1 MATSGRLEREEK
13 IRNKI
18 QQKLKSLPSIL
29 TDFYNDMRGDKKS
42 YNTINSYIN
51 YVIEFMN
58 FISTD
63 KTNNDFYKNIKPADI
78 KRYIVSIST
87 REINGEEVIVSDDLQ
102 ATKWSALNT
111 FFVFLV
117 NNDSLDANPM
127 IKTKRP
133 KVNTEHKVT
142 YLTQDEINQM
152 FDNIKKNANP
162 KLLNR
167 DLALF
172 SLFLSTGLRNSALT
186 QINIDDVDF
195 SNNTIK
201 VIEKGNKTRVIPF
214 GLNMRQ
220 LLLSW
225 LKDREIFFQ
234 DVTTNALFISQLKE
248 RISIHTVGQLV
259 EKYTKNIKGK
269 HITPHKLRATACTM
283 MSSSGIPM
291 QVIKD
296 VVGHENI
303 QTTTR
308 YVGVLE
314 EERKQATN
322 VLDNSIMGGA

>member
-1 MATSGRLEREEK
+1 MNGRLEKEEK
-13 IRNKI
+13 IKEKI
-18 QQKLKSLPSIL
+18 QTKLKDLNPIL
-29 TDFYNDMRGDKKS
+29 TEFYNDMRGDQKS

-51 YVIEFMN
+51 YVVEFIN
-58 FISTD
+58 FILGD
-63 KTNNDFYKNIKPADI
+63 QIDDEFYKHIKSSDI
-78 KRYIVSIST
+78 KNYISSIST
-87 REINGEEVIVSDDLQ
+87 REVKGQMVRVSDDLQ

-111 FFVFLV
+111 FFVFLM
-117 NNDSLDANPM
+117 NNDYITTNPM

-133 KVNTEHKVT
+133 KIRTEHKVT
-142 YLTQDEINQM
+142 YLTQEEINQM
-152 FDNIKKNANP
+152 FDNIKKEAHA

-186 QINIDDVDF
+186 QINIEDIDF

-201 VIEKGNKTRVIPF
+201 VIEKGNKTRTIQF
-214 GLNMRQ
+214 GTNMRQ

-225 LKDREIFFQ
+225 LKDRELFFQ
-234 DVTTNALFISQLKE
+234 NTATNALFISQLKE

-269 HITPHKLRATACTM
+269 HITPHKLRATACTI
-283 MSSSGIPM
+283 MSSNGVPI

-296 VVGHENI
+296 MVGHENI

-314 EERKQATN
+314 EERKQAAN

>member
-1 MATSGRLEREEK
+1 MATNGRLEKEEK
-13 IRNKI
+13 IKEKI
-18 QQKLKSLPSIL
+18 QEKLKDLNPIL
-29 TDFYNDMRGDKKS
+29 TEFSNDMIGDQKS

-51 YVIEFMN
+51 YVIEFIN
-58 FISTD
+58 FISKDETD
-63 KTNNDFYKNIKPADI
+63 KEFYKHIKTPDI
-78 KRYIVSIST
+78 KSYISSIST
-87 REINGEEVIVSDDLQ
+87 RQVNGQTVRVSDDLQ

-111 FFVFLV
+111 FFIFLI
-117 NNDSLDANPM
+117 NNDYIQTNPM
-127 IKTKRP
+127 VKTKRP
-133 KVNTEHKVT
+133 KIRTEHKVT

-152 FDNIKKNANP
+152 FDNIKREAHS

-186 QINIDDVDF
+186 QINIEDIDF

-201 VIEKGNKTRVIPF
+201 IIEKGNKTRTIQF

-225 LKDREIFFQ
+225 LKDRELFFS

-259 EKYTKNIKGK
+259 KKYTKNIKGK

-283 MSSSGIPM
+283 MSTNGIPI

-296 VVGHENI
+296 MVGHENI

>member
-1 MATSGRLEREEK
+1 MATNGRLEKEEK
-13 IRNKI
+13 IKEKI
-18 QQKLKSLPSIL
+18 QTKLKDLNPVL
-29 TDFYNDMRGDKKS
+29 TEFYNDMRGDQKS

-58 FISTD
+58 FISD
-63 KTNNDFYKNIKPADI
+63 DQIDDEFYKDI
-78 KRYIVSIST
+78 KTSDIKNYISSIST
-87 REINGEEVIVSDDLQ
+87 REVKGQMVRVSDDLQ

-117 NNDSLDANPM
+117 NNDYIKTNPM

-133 KVNTEHKVT
+133 KIRTEHKVT
-142 YLTQDEINQM
+142 YLTQEEINQM
-152 FDNIKKNANP
+152 FDNIKKEAHA

-186 QINIDDVDF
+186 QINIEDIDF

-201 VIEKGNKTRVIPF
+201 VIEKGNKTRTIQF
-214 GLNMRQ
+214 GTNMRQ

-225 LKDREIFFQ
+225 LKDRELFFQ
-234 DVTTNALFISQLKE
+234 DTTTNALFISQLKE

-283 MSSSGIPM
+283 MSANGIPI

-296 VVGHENI
+296 IVGHENI

>member
-1 MATSGRLEREEK
+1 MTTNGRLEKEEK
-13 IRNKI
+13 IKQKI
-18 QQKLKSLPSIL
+18 QEKLKDLNPIL
-29 TDFYNDMRGDKKS
+29 TEFYNDMRGDQKS

-51 YVIEFMN
+51 YVIEFIN
-58 FISTD
+58 FISEDQTD
-63 KTNNDFYKNIKPADI
+63 YEFYKHIKTSDI
-78 KRYIVSIST
+78 KNYISSIST
-87 REINGEEVIVSDDLQ
+87 REVNGQTVRVSDDLQ

-111 FFVFLV
+111 FFVFLL
-117 NNDSLDANPM
+117 NNDYIQTNPM

-133 KVNTEHKVT
+133 KIRTEHKVT

-152 FDNIKKNANP
+152 FDNIRKDAHA

-167 DLALF
+167 DIALF

-186 QINIDDVDF
+186 QINIEDVDF

-201 VIEKGNKTRVIPF
+201 VIEKGNKTRIIQF
-214 GLNMRQ
+214 GTNMRQ

-225 LKDREIFFQ
+225 LKDRELFFQ
-234 DVTTNALFISQLKE
+234 DTTTNALFISQLKE

-269 HITPHKLRATACTM
+269 HITPHKLRATACTI
-283 MSSSGIPM
+283 MSSNGVPI

-296 VVGHENI
+296 MVGHENI

-322 VLDNSIMGGA
+322 VLDSSIMGGA